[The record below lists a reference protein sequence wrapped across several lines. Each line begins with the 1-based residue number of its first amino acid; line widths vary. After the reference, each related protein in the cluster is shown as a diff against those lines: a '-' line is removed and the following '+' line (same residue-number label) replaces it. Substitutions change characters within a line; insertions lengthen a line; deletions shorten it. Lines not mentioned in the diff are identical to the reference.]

1 MDPLASSPLSHRVGH
16 RGGNHERTFGTALI
30 IGLAIASALVAST
43 PATAK
48 PLDKGR
54 FHDVFTEF
62 FTCES
67 TGTPVQIDV
76 DVWVNFNVNQRGS
89 SPFPY
94 YRENVHGTNVFT
106 NLDTGGTFTN
116 VFSVNFKDHVITDNG
131 DGTITILV
139 IATGGS
145 RYYDADGKLV
155 LNDPGQVRFSFD
167 VDYNGTP
174 SDPEDDVEVPDSFQV
189 VRDSTGR
196 NDTAGRDFCADL
208 VEFTS

>member
-1 MDPLASSPLSHRVGH
+1 M
-16 RGGNHERTFGTALI
+16 RGRSALLI
-30 IGLAIASALVAST
+30 IGLAIAGVLVTST

-48 PLDKGR
+48 PLEKGR

-67 TGTPVQIDV
+67 TGTPVQHDV
-76 DVWVNFNVNQRGS
+76 DVWVNFNLNQRGS

-94 YRENVHGTNVFT
+94 YRESVHGTDVFT

-116 VFSVNFKDHVITDNG
+116 VFSVNHKDHVITDNG

-139 IATGGS
+139 IGTGGS
-145 RYYDADGKLV
+145 RYYDTDGNLV
-155 LNDPGQVRFSFD
+155 LSDPGQVRFSFD

-174 SDPEDDVEVPDSFQV
+174 SDPSDDIEIPNSFQV
-189 VRDSTGR
+189 VKASTGR

>member
-1 MDPLASSPLSHRVGH
+1 M
-16 RGGNHERTFGTALI
+16 RGRSALLI
-30 IGLAIASALVAST
+30 IGLAIAGALVAST

-67 TGTPVQIDV
+67 TGTPVQNDV
-76 DVWVNFNVNQRGS
+76 DVWVNFNFNQRGS

-94 YRENVHGTNVFT
+94 YRESLKGTNVFT

-116 VFSVNFKDHVITDNG
+116 VFSVNAQDHVITDNG

-145 RYYDADGKLV
+145 RYYDTDGNFV
-155 LNDPGQVRFSFD
+155 LNEPGQIRFSFD

-174 SDPEDDVEVPDSFQV
+174 SDPADDVEVPDSFQV

-196 NDTAGRDFCADL
+196 NDTTGRDFCADV